1 MENLAAR
8 CLKCSG
14 KLLVLLQ
21 ECFLNVVNNTFLT
34 LDGFARKQAE
44 SLNLTTHAQRTTRW
58 LVCQIPHSQLWK
70 FTFSSWRGFKSHKY
84 SIPHLPHPGWKQVR
98 HMSIQISVTFHCKK
112 INARNLIACL
122 SLAYLFAVHV
132 WLKIEVSLKELHRIR
147 DWTLG
152 DLCVYSAN
160 FWARK
165 PPREAPKRWT

>member
-1 MENLAAR
+1 MLWEAV
-8 CLKCSG
+8 SFIS
-14 KLLVLLQ
+14 Q
-21 ECFLNVVNNTFLT
+21 ECILNVVNNSYLT
-34 LDGFARKQAE
+34 LNSLARNQAE
-44 SLNLTTHAQRTTRW
+44 FLNPTTHPQRITEW

-70 FTFSSWRGFKSHKY
+70 FPFSSWCGFKSHNY
-84 SIPHLPHPGWKQVR
+84 SILHLPHPGWKQLR
-98 HMSIQISVTFHCKK
+98 HMSDQISMIFHCKK
-112 INARNLIACL
+112 IYAMNLIACL
-122 SLAYLFAVHV
+122 SLPYLFAVHV